1 MTEMTLFGGNSLVSA
16 ELLKSLQDMNTN
28 LVGSAGGGNRIS
40 IRGMRFRQYAG
51 GEQVAVSKDDA
62 MNIVILNAARISRT
76 YFEGTYDP
84 DNPAPPSCWS
94 VDTQTPAPE
103 VPADQRM
110 SDKCATCPMN
120 IKGSANS
127 GTGRACRFNQRL
139 AVAIEG
145 ELDKVYQLQLP
156 ATTIF
161 GDAKGAQMGMQAY
174 ARFLQAHNTPAIAV
188 VTQMSFDTDA
198 ETPKLFFKAVRPL
211 KEDELRVAIDVK
223 DSPEAINA
231 ITLTVSQTDGV
242 KKAEPKGSKPFN
254 AYKDKIEIEE
264 EPKAK
269 TKAKAKPVEVEDEGE
284 IEEPVKVT
292 KKAAPKAQAADHD
305 LASIVDEWDD

>member
-16 ELLKSLQDMNTN
+16 DLLKSLQDMNTN
-28 LVGSAGGGNRIS
+28 LAGSVGGGGNRIS

-76 YFEGTYDP
+76 YYEGTYDP

-94 VDTQTPAPE
+94 ADTQAPAPE
-103 VPADQRM
+103 VPAEQRM

-120 IKGSANS
+120 IKGSAN
-127 GTGRACRFNQRL
+127 GGAGRACRFNQRL

-156 ATTIF
+156 ATSIF
-161 GDAKGAQMGMQAY
+161 GDAKGTQMGMHPY
-174 ARFLQAHNTPAIAV
+174 ARYLQAHNTPAIAV
-188 VTQMSFDTDA
+188 VTQMSFDTNA
-198 ETPKLFFKAVRPL
+198 ETPKLFFKPVRPL
-211 KEDELRVAIDVK
+211 AEAELRVAIEVK
-223 DSPEAINA
+223 DSAEAIKA
-231 ITLTVSQTDGV
+231 ITLTVAQTDGA

-254 AYKDKIEIEE
+254 PYKEKIEVEE
-264 EPKAK
+264 APKP
-269 TKAKAKPVEVEDEGE
+269 KAKAKPVEVEEE

-292 KKAAPKAQAADHD
+292 KKVAPKAQVADND
-305 LASIVDEWDD
+305 LASIVEEWDD

>member
-1 MTEMTLFGGNSLVSA
+1 MSEMTLFGGNSLVSSD
-16 ELLKSLQDMNTN
+16 LLKSLQDMNSN
-28 LVGSAGGGNRIS
+28 LAGSVGGGGNRIS

-94 VDTQTPAPE
+94 ADTQTPAPE
-103 VPADQRM
+103 VPAAQRM

-127 GTGRACRFNQRL
+127 GAGRACRFNQRL

-145 ELDKVYQLQLP
+145 ELEKVYQLQLP
-156 ATTIF
+156 ATSIF
-161 GDAKGAQMGMQAY
+161 GDAKGTQMGMQAY

-188 VTQMSFDTDA
+188 VTQMSFDVNA

-211 KEDELRVAIDVK
+211 AEAELRVAIEAK
-223 DSPEAINA
+223 DSEEAIKA

-242 KKAEPKGSKPFN
+242 KKAEPKGSKPYN
-254 AYKDKIEIEE
+254 PYKENIEVEE
-264 EPKAK
+264 APKP
-269 TKAKAKPVEVEDEGE
+269 KAKAKPVVVEEDEE
-284 IEEPVKVT
+284 EVAEPVKVA
-292 KKAAPKAQAADHD
+292 KKPAPKAQVVDND
-305 LASIVDEWDD
+305 LASLAEEWDD

>member
-16 ELLKSLQDMNTN
+16 DLLKSLQDMNTN
-28 LVGSAGGGNRIS
+28 LAGSLGGGGNRIS

-76 YFEGTYDP
+76 YFQGTYDP

-94 VDTQTPAPE
+94 ADTQAPAPE
-103 VPADQRM
+103 VPAEQRM

-156 ATTIF
+156 ATSIF
-161 GDAKGAQMGMQAY
+161 GEAKGNTPMGMQAY

-188 VTQMSFDTDA
+188 VTQMSFDVNA

-211 KEDELRVAIDVK
+211 NEAELRVAIEVK

-242 KKAEPKGSKPFN
+242 KKADPKGSKPYN
-254 AYKDKIEIEE
+254 PYKEKIEIEE
-264 EPKAK
+264 APKPTPK
-269 TKAKAKPVEVEDEGE
+269 PKAKPVEVEEE
-284 IEEPVKVT
+284 EVEEPKVT
-292 KKAAPKAQAADHD
+292 KKAAPKAQVANND

>member
-1 MTEMTLFGGNSLVSA
+1 MSEMTLFGGNSLVSA
-16 ELLKSLQDMNTN
+16 DLLKSLQDMNSN
-28 LVGSAGGGNRIS
+28 LAGSVGGGGNRIS

-76 YFEGTYDP
+76 YYEGTYDP

-94 VDTQTPAPE
+94 ADTQAPAPE
-103 VPADQRM
+103 VPAEQRM

-120 IKGSANS
+120 IKGSGANN
-127 GTGRACRFNQRL
+127 GRACRFNQRL

-156 ATTIF
+156 ATSIF
-161 GDAKGAQMGMQAY
+161 GEAKGNTPMGMQAY

-188 VTQMSFDTDA
+188 VTQMSFDVNA
-198 ETPKLFFKAVRPL
+198 ETPKLFFKPVRPL
-211 KEDELRVAIDVK
+211 NEAELRVAIETK

-231 ITLTVSQTDGV
+231 ITLTVAQTDGV
-242 KKAEPKGSKPFN
+242 KKAAPKGSKPYN
-254 AYKDKIEIEE
+254 PYKENIEVEE
-264 EPKAK
+264 APKP
-269 TKAKAKPVEVEDEGE
+269 KAKAKPVAVEEEEEVE
-284 IEEPVKVT
+284 EPKVT
-292 KKAAPKAQAADHD
+292 KKAAPKAQVANND

>member
-1 MTEMTLFGGNSLVSA
+1 MTEMTLFGGNSLISA
-16 ELLKSLQDMNTN
+16 DLLKSLQDMNTN
-28 LVGSAGGGNRIS
+28 LAGSVGGGNRIS

-76 YFEGTYDP
+76 YYEGTYDP

-94 VDTQTPAPE
+94 ADTQVPAPE

-120 IKGSANS
+120 IKGSANGGS
-127 GTGRACRFNQRL
+127 GRACRFNQRL

-145 ELDKVYQLQLP
+145 DMDKVYQLQLP
-156 ATTIF
+156 ATSIF
-161 GDAKGAQMGMQAY
+161 GEAKGNTPMGMQAY

-188 VTQMSFDTDA
+188 VTQMSFDVNA

-211 KEDELRVAIDVK
+211 NEAELRGAIDVK
-223 DSPEAINA
+223 DSPEAIKA

-242 KKAEPKGSKPFN
+242 KKSAPKGSKPYN
-254 AYKDKIEIEE
+254 PYKEKIEVDE

-269 TKAKAKPVEVEDEGE
+269 VKAKPVDEE
-284 IEEPVKVT
+284 IEEPKVT
-292 KKAAPKAQAADHD
+292 KKTAAREQVVNND
-305 LASIVDEWDD
+305 LASIVEEWDD

>member
-1 MTEMTLFGGNSLVSA
+1 VSEMTLFGGNSLVSSD
-16 ELLKSLQDMNTN
+16 LLKSLQDMNTN
-28 LVGSAGGGNRIS
+28 LAGSVGGGGNRIS
-40 IRGMRFRQYAG
+40 IRGGRFRQYAG

-84 DNPAPPSCWS
+84 DKAAPPSCWS
-94 VDTQTPAPE
+94 ADTQTPAPE
-103 VPADQRM
+103 VPAAQRM

-120 IKGSANS
+120 IKGSAS
-127 GTGRACRFNQRL
+127 AGTGRACRFNQRL

-156 ATTIF
+156 ATSIF
-161 GDAKGAQMGMQAY
+161 GEAKGPQMGMQAY

-188 VTQMSFDTDA
+188 VTQMSFD
-198 ETPKLFFKAVRPL
+198 ENSEGPKLFFKAVRPL
-211 KEDELRVAIDVK
+211 AEKELRVAIDAK
-223 DSPEAINA
+223 DSPEAIKA

-242 KKAEPKGSKPFN
+242 KNAEPKGSKPFN

-264 EPKAK
+264 EPKP
-269 TKAKAKPVEVEDEGE
+269 KAKAKPIAVEPDE
-284 IEEPVKVT
+284 IEEPVVAS
-292 KKAAPKAQAADHD
+292 KKTAPKAQVADND